1 MMIPQVRTWLKT
13 IFLHIRLLRTS
24 PLQHGKLSKG
34 YCSGLINAANRH
46 LRRKKYLPLSNF

>member
-1 MMIPQVRTWLKT
+1 MMIAQVRTWLKT